1 MVKKG
6 SEVRRFKND
15 KNSALNIVGRL
26 VEKHDKL
33 LAETHEKLLLDLQRE
48 MGENHKDLDQTSA
61 GKALNVEINAQKE
74 QYEKRLKEQEDE
86 MKTAIKEN
94 DMKYAQ
100 ELLDAQDK
108 INKDMQRKSLLSN
121 TLTSCSFRRGGS
133 RRLMLR
139 HSRPR
144 R

>member
-1 MVKKG
+1 MVKNG

-33 LAETHEKLLLDLQRE
+33 VLEKHRKLILSLQRE
-48 MGENHKDLDQTSA
+48 MGDDHQNLDQTSA

-74 QYEKRLKEQEDE
+74 QYEKRLKEQESE
-86 MKTAIKEN
+86 MTTALKEN

-108 INKDMQRKSLLSN
+108 INREMQRKSFLSRSPI
-121 TLTSCSFRRGGS
+121 TR
-133 RRLMLR
+133 RRLEKANPETL
-139 HSRPR
+139 
-144 R
+144 

>member
-108 INKDMQRKSLLSN
+108 INKDMQRKSLPSN
-121 TLTSCSFRRGGS
+121 TLTTCSFRRGGEC
-133 RRLMLR
+133 
-139 HSRPR
+139 
-144 R
+144 